1 MKKNRALL
9 FIAGLLLSVL
19 ALEMIARAI
28 SPVLGPPLIS
38 WNTMED
44 AKRLKF
50 DEYLEKYQN
59 PKYVVMGNST
69 SLIGF
74 NPTIFDT
81 SANLPIGSSFN
92 AAMNGSDI
100 KTIRD
105 FALDFVIDEVKPKN
119 LVLLFSNTSMIQGPK
134 YQEFKLNT
142 GNLLSNS
149 YLYKYRNNFR
159 DPMTINTIL
168 RTLKFQDTRQGIVYR
183 WADNIDEFGYTK
195 YETTDATFP
204 ESGWDPTKEISSDSR
219 NYSVDGEKLTYL
231 TEIRDYAEKNGVNL
245 IIGTVPLLAKDL
257 AYRGTVRQIADDL
270 GVGFIQGNDAVGQ
283 GKYFQ
288 DGIHLNRKGAK
299 LFSEYLGKSIPSIA
313 SILK

>member
-1 MKKNRALL
+1 MKKNRVFL
-9 FIAGLLLSVL
+9 FIAGLLVSVL
-19 ALEMIARAI
+19 ALEMIARVI
-28 SPVLGPPLIS
+28 SPVLGPPLIA

-50 DEYLEKYQN
+50 KEYLEKYQN

-74 NPTIFDT
+74 NPTIFDL
-81 SANLPIGSSFN
+81 SANLQIGSSFN

-105 FALDFVIDEVKPKN
+105 FALDFIIDEVKPDN

-134 YQEFKLNT
+134 YQDFKLDT
-142 GNLLSNS
+142 RNLLSNS
-149 YLYKYRNNFR
+149 YLYEYRNTFR

-168 RTLKFQDTRQGIVYR
+168 RTLKFQNTRQGIVYR
-183 WADNIDEFGYTK
+183 WADNIDEYGYTK

-204 ESGWDPTKEISSDSR
+204 ESGWDPTQEISSDSR
-219 NYSVDGEKLTYL
+219 NYSVDGAKLKYL

-245 IIGTVPLLAKDL
+245 IIGTVPLLAQDL
-257 AYRGTVRQIADDL
+257 TYRGTIRQIADDL

-283 GKYFQ
+283 GRYFQ
-288 DGIHLNRKGAK
+288 DGIHLNREGAK
-299 LFSEYLGKSIPSIA
+299 LFSEYLGKSIPSVA
-313 SILK
+313 YSLN

>member
-1 MKKNRALL
+1 MKKIRVFL
-9 FIAGLLLSVL
+9 FIVGLLLSVL
-19 ALEMIARAI
+19 ALEMITRAI

-50 DEYLEKYQN
+50 EEYLEKYQN

-74 NPTIFDT
+74 NPSIFDT

-92 AAMNGSDI
+92 AAMNGSDV

-105 FALDFVIDEVKPKN
+105 FALDFIIDEVKPKN
-119 LVLLFSNTSMIQGPK
+119 LVLLFSNTSMIQGPN
-134 YQEFKLNT
+134 YQDFKLDT

-149 YLYKYRNNFR
+149 YLYKYRNTFR

-168 RTLKFQDTRQGIVYR
+168 RTVKFRDTRQGIVYR

-195 YETTDATFP
+195 YETTDATNP
-204 ESGWDPTKEISSDSR
+204 EAGWDPAKVVGQDTK
-219 NYSVDGEKLTYL
+219 NYLVDDARLEYL
-231 TEIRDYAEKNGVNL
+231 IEIRDYAEKNGVNL
-245 IIGTVPLLAKDL
+245 IIGTVPLLAQDL
-257 AYRGTVRQIADDL
+257 AYRGKVRQIADNL

-288 DGIHLNRKGAK
+288 DGIHLNRQGAEAFSEFLAEK
-299 LFSEYLGKSIPSIA
+299 LFK
-313 SILK
+313 

>member
-1 MKKNRALL
+1 MRKNRVLL
-9 FIAGLLLSVL
+9 FIVGLLLSVL
-19 ALEMIARAI
+19 ILETLARAV

-50 DEYLEKYQN
+50 AEYLEKYQN

-74 NPTIFDT
+74 NPIIFDR
-81 SANLPIGSSFN
+81 SVNLPIGSSFN

-105 FALDFVIDEVKPKN
+105 FALDFIIDEVKPEN
-119 LVLLFSNTSMIQGPK
+119 LVLLFSNTSMIQGPEYK
-134 YQEFKLNT
+134 DFTLDT

-149 YLYKYRNNFR
+149 YLFKYRNTFR

-168 RTLKFQDTRQGIVYR
+168 RTLKFRDTRQGIVYR
-183 WADNIDEFGYTK
+183 WADNLDEFGYTK

-204 ESGWDPTKEISSDSR
+204 DAGWDPTKGVSPDSK
-219 NYSVDGEKLTYL
+219 NYSVNVSQLKYL
-231 TEIRDYAEKNGVNL
+231 IEIRDYAEKNGVNL
-245 IIGTVPLLAKDL
+245 IIGTVPLLAQDL
-257 AYRGTVRQIADDL
+257 AYRGTIRQIADDL

-288 DGIHLNRKGAK
+288 DEIHLNREGAR
-299 LFSEYLGKSIPSIA
+299 LFSEYLAKN
-313 SILK
+313 LTK